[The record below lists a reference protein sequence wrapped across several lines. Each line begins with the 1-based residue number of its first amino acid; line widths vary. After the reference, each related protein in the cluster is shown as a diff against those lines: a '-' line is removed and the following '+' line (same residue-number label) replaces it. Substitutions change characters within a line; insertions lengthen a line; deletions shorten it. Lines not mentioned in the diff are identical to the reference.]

1 MLFILLPTEI
11 LIHSPF
17 TVRPEIESFN
27 LPPSVQM
34 GQRLS
39 ITCTVVK
46 GDPPI
51 SIRWLRDE
59 YTLKKDGDIRIH
71 DLADYSST
79 LLFDPIK
86 PEHRANYTCVATN
99 EAGSDRHSAAMV
111 IHGMH
116 TTHWQANEFF
126 LYV

>member
-1 MLFILLPTEI
+1 
-11 LIHSPF
+11 
-17 TVRPEIESFN
+17 
-27 LPPSVQM
+27 M

-39 ITCTVVK
+39 ITCTVIK

-59 YTLKKDGDIRIH
+59 HTLQKEGDIRIH

-79 LLFDPIK
+79 LLFDPVK

-99 EAGSDRHSAAMV
+99 EAGSVRHSAAMV

-116 TTHWQANEFF
+116 ATSWQVNDFRDLF
-126 LYV
+126 LFIIQ